1 MDFNKIACALF
12 AQKIRPWYIFNHRYL
27 HWISFNERFAD
38 KYKIDINYLCMQA
51 GKKVLCKICNLFFF
65 LEYFIKHPIMLII
78 IIIEVSLTTDML
90 GSLHRINSSMINWT
104 KIFHKFWF
112 SQGLSKYGCRWWGIT
127 VQRNKKALGA
137 VVNILILTI
146 RRGAGF
152 ENTRANEKI
161 IRTCKGLLRLRRDGK
176 KSTVFFL
183 EVLHFSKNIS
193 SHHDAVRSRTSPGC
207 TTLISA
213 KQELLIQIRWKG
225 FIIIRHD
232 FLVWNFF
239 LQRAFYHINYNHI
252 FLA

>member
-12 AQKIRPWYIFNHRYL
+12 AQNIWPWYIFNHRYL

-65 LEYFIKHPIMLII
+65 GIFYKTPNYVDHYNYRGII
-78 IIIEVSLTTDML
+78 DHRHVTL
-90 GSLHRINSSMINWT
+90 GSLHSINSSMINWT

-112 SQGLSKYGCRWWGIT
+112 SQGLSEYECRWWGIT

-176 KSTVFFL
+176 KSTVFFSWSFTFFKKHI
-183 EVLHFSKNIS
+183 ES
-193 SHHDAVRSRTSPGC
+193 SWCRQKSHKPWVYHAH
-207 TTLISA
+207 
-213 KQELLIQIRWKG
+213 IR
-225 FIIIRHD
+225 
-232 FLVWNFF
+232 
-239 LQRAFYHINYNHI
+239 
-252 FLA
+252 